1 MTMLHLTSAKPEMMP
16 LPSRPSSGIW
26 SGFDGP
32 LGTPEPDTLPG
43 RVFNA
48 VDTMS
53 RRMKDL
59 ARELDC
65 LGYFDDDDSPRAA

>member
-1 MTMLHLTSAKPEMMP
+1 MIPS
-16 LPSRPSSGIW
+16 PSRPSSRTW

-43 RVFNA
+43 RVFTTVGA
-48 VDTMS
+48 MS

-59 ARELDC
+59 AREFGC
-65 LGYFDDDDSPRAA
+65 LGYFDDDDGPRAA